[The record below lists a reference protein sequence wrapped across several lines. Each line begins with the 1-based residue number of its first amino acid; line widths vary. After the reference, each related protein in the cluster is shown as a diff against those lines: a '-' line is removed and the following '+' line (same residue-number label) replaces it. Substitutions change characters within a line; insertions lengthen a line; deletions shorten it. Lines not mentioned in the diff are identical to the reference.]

1 MLGAG
6 IMDGEGSLFTLA
18 ESGPYAN
25 QGCEAIVRGRAK
37 ILREHSRDP
46 RSSSPVSIQSK
57 EQFQRQC
64 LDKATTGIIP
74 WITKT
79 TEVPVYLILHMIN
92 PDSNDHEF
100 MQRVLSLIKD
110 RNGNRTLIPPN
121 HNVTETKQIISRMAF
136 FAGARIHSTVT
147 TFSARR
153 GLKHSIEVN

>member
-1 MLGAG
+1 
-6 IMDGEGSLFTLA
+6 MDGEGSLFTLA

-25 QGCEAIVRGRAK
+25 QGCEAIVKGKGKRSFGST
-37 ILREHSRDP
+37 LRDP

-92 PDSNDHEF
+92 PDSNDHVF

-121 HNVTETKQIISRMAF
+121 HNVTETKQIVSRMAF
-136 FAGARIHSTVT
+136 FAGARRHSTVT